1 MAIIKYN
8 QNAYESGEYYLAR
21 LQDEVN
27 RNFTVLLNLLSSYWK
42 STVDG
47 PNYARSMKAMA
58 IALSQI
64 RLALNDIYDDN
75 QWSNTRGEFVEQVVR
90 SMAFPDGAPNL
101 ERSDVEFRAFLV
113 SVIKL
118 YFKGS
123 IPQAITGAL
132 ELLTNSTVVV
142 RECFLE
148 ARKPNSG
155 YDISDQFTFEI
166 DVYLANPAAYNVN
179 MSDRNVRILLG
190 IMRPAHTLYRLRNIV
205 QDEYTG
211 NIGFPSSGTNP
222 PHAVKVLESP
232 TYDSSTGMY
241 EDFRKFSL
249 GVSGIDTL
257 GAKSSVAVVGESHSI

>member
-1 MAIIKYN
+1 MAIIRYN
-8 QNAYESGEYYLAR
+8 QNAYESGEFYLAR

-75 QWSNTRGEFVEQVVR
+75 QWSNTRGEFIEQVIR

-101 ERSDVEFRAFLV
+101 EKSDVEFRSFLV
-113 SVIKL
+113 SVVKL

-123 IPQAITGAL
+123 VPVAIQGAL

-142 RECFLE
+142 RECYLE
-148 ARKPNSG
+148 ARQPGSG

-166 DVYLANPAAYNVN
+166 DVYLANPSAYNVN

-190 IMRPAHTLYRLRNIV
+190 VMRPAHTLYKLRNIL

-211 NIGFPSSGTNP
+211 NIGLQSSPNAVPSSEKILDLDSP
-222 PHAVKVLESP
+222 SSHA
-232 TYDSSTGMY
+232 GMY
-241 EDFRKFSL
+241 EDYRKFSL
-249 GVSGIDTL
+249 GVSGVDQL
-257 GAKSSVAVVGESHSI
+257 GAKSAILVSAEMHTI